1 MSRKVFANNM
11 VAHVWAHA
19 SEPAGRSGNGNF
31 WFEGDTIYSY
41 ATPIARIHLDS
52 PRTVILMTCDSFS
65 VTTEGKHKNAIRR
78 ASDYGRYLPLFVV
91 PFIGATGGRR
101 NIDSAEID
109 HAGNLAYFEFCYS
122 KEIDRLSRARTYTK
136 TDSLEMI
143 AASARGYCLAFDLVE
158 PAFASPD
165 VVATDVALIADGIRA
180 ADSPECRAARE
191 EAGKRAAARTAEK
204 CAAWQAGAPNGWTGT
219 LPGGSAAL
227 RASRR
232 VGEAGTL
239 ETSLGATVPLEHAI
253 RAFRF
258 VKRCRDRAE
267 TWRRNGHA
275 VRVGHFQI
283 DRIAANGDFHAGCHF
298 IAYSEVERLATLL
311 GLQDEPGDTSALSAS
326 H

>member
-19 SEPAGRSGNGNF
+19 SEPEGRSNNGNF

-41 ATPIARIHLDS
+41 STPIARIHLAS
-52 PRTVILMTCDSFS
+52 PRTVILMTCESFS
-65 VTTEGKHKNAIRR
+65 VTTEGKHKNAVHR

-101 NIDSAEID
+101 HIDSPTVD
-109 HAGNLAYFEFCYS
+109 HAGNLAHFESVYS
-122 KEIDRLSRARTYTK
+122 KEIDRLARARTFTS
-136 TDSLEMI
+136 TDQLERI
-143 AASARGYCLAFDLVE
+143 AASARDYCRAFDLDE
-158 PAFASPD
+158 PAFAHPNG
-165 VVATDVALIADGIRA
+165 VATDVALVNEGLRV
-180 ADSPECRAARE
+180 ADSPERRAARE
-191 EAGKRAAARTAEK
+191 EAGKRAAAREAEK
-204 CAAWQAGAPNGWTGT
+204 RAAWQAGAHNGWIGA

-227 RASRR
+227 RAVDSMT
-232 VGEAGTL
+232 TL
-239 ETSLGATVPLEHAI
+239 ETSLGASVPLDHAI

-267 TWRRNGHA
+267 TWRRNGGTL
-275 VRVGHFQI
+275 RVGHFQI
-283 DRIAANGDFHAGCHF
+283 DSIATNGDFHAGCHF

-311 GLQDEPGDTSALSAS
+311 GLQDETGDTSALSSS